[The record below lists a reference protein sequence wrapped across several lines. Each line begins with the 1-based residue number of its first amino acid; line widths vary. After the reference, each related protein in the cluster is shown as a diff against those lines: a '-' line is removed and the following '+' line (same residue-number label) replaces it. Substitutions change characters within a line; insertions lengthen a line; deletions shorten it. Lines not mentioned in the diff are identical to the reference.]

1 MDYKEVL
8 NQIYFEKKHASTI
21 TNQQNCFLERI
32 LLWYTSLKT
41 TMNNHTQY
49 AYSET

>member
-8 NQIYFEKKHASTI
+8 NQIYFEKNI
-21 TNQQNCFLERI
+21 LQQLQNQQNCFLERI